1 MNIGILKSKTT
12 VASITLLVL
21 SGVRLWAGDATAL
34 QGIQEAVM
42 SIVPMLLRSA
52 IYSDTA
58 RTTQA
63 IESNVGDAAP
73 LQPAADSTAQLQP
86 DADSTAQLQPE
97 SGGA

>member
-12 VASITLLVL
+12 VASMALLVL

-58 RTTQA
+58 RTSQA
-63 IESNVGDAAP
+63 IESKDGDA
-73 LQPAADSTAQLQP
+73 AQLQP
-86 DADSTAQLQPE
+86 DAGGTAPLQPE